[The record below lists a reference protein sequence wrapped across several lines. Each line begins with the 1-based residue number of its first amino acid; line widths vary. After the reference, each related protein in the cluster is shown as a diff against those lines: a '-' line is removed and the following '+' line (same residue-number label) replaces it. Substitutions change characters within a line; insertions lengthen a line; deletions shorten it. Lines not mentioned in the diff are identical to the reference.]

1 LNEILRERLV
11 NQKLAGSAP
20 PDPHEIVSWFGAVQA
35 QDFQGARWALKLRSK
50 SLTAAAVDRAF
61 DEGRILRTH
70 VLRPTWHFVTAGD
83 IRWLI
88 ALSGPRIIARL
99 AYCHRWLELDAGTM
113 IRSRAALIRA
123 LEARHLTRR
132 ELAGVLQRARIAVT
146 PVRLSHLLMVAE
158 LEGLVC
164 SGPVCDGRLTYAL
177 MDERAPRVSPIDA
190 DAALA
195 RLAGRY
201 FTSHGPATLADFA
214 WWGGLSLREARSA
227 VEMAGPA
234 LSRDLVVGGLYRSRG
249 PRPRARM
256 ARPAAWLLPNF
267 DEYLVAYKDRAA
279 VFGDRPVSSWDT
291 LTHTVIID
299 GLAAA
304 TWRPRR
310 QNGSVSI
317 DVWPR
322 RRLTGDEL
330 DQIRGAGDRYGAF
343 VGRAVAIERPAAR
356 REARGVR

>member
-1 LNEILRERLV
+1 MLRERLV
-11 NQKLAGSAP
+11 NQKLAGAALH
-20 PDPHEIVSWFGAVQA
+20 DPQEIISWFGAVQA
-35 QDFQGARWALKLRSK
+35 QDFQGARWAVGLRSK
-50 SLTAAAVDRAF
+50 SLTAAAVERAF

-70 VLRPTWHFVTAGD
+70 VLRPTWHFVTAED

-99 AYCHRWLELDAGTM
+99 AYRHRWLELDAGTM
-113 IRSRAALIRA
+113 ARSRAALIRA
-123 LEARHLTRR
+123 LESRHLTRR
-132 ELAGVLQRARIAVT
+132 ELAAVLQRAGVAST
-146 PVRLSHLLMVAE
+146 PERLSHLLMVAE

-164 SGPVCDGRLTYAL
+164 SGPLRDRQLTYAL
-177 MDERAPRVSPIDA
+177 VDERVPRAAPLDA
-190 DAALA
+190 EQALA
-195 RLAGRY
+195 RLADRY
-201 FTSHGPATLADFA
+201 FTSHGPATLADFS
-214 WWGGLSLREARSA
+214 WWSGLSRREARAA
-227 VEMAGPA
+227 VERAGSA
-234 LSRDLVVGGLYRSRG
+234 LSRDVVGSGTFRAARPRSR
-249 PRPRARM
+249 ARIVH
-256 ARPAAWLLPNF
+256 PSAWLLPNF